1 MLAKLNKL
9 KKLLNV
15 DETYPGIVGL
25 TDDIG
30 NNDLQT
36 EIVNDI
42 NLLTIQIDEDKKDIK
57 KQVINN
63 LTIQPIIKE
72 EQDYME
78 INEFLPRI
86 PFSLLNCGTR
96 GAGKS
101 VLTLNMLEWY
111 KDYFDKIFI
120 FSPTIELDYKYK
132 ITLEKLDIE
141 YKVGTNIFFDYEEE
155 VFRNILNKIKVF
167 NKDKPFS
174 EKAKI
179 LMIFDDIITL
189 LPKNKKKTIF
199 NRLILNNRHYNIS
212 TIINSQSFK
221 LLDSNFRKVASQ
233 IVLFKTDNTLELD
246 NYIKELSGML
256 GGGTLAESR
265 RRFFRAFRF
274 ATSEPHSFLFINY
287 HHPNVLFK
295 NFDEAIDLEALKYE
309 DEIEL
314 EEKRIK
320 NIKNDNVETN

>member
-9 KKLLNV
+9 KKLLDI
-15 DETYPGIVGL
+15 DETYAGISGL

-30 NNDLQT
+30 DNDLQT

-42 NLLTIQIDEDKKDIK
+42 NLLTIQIDEDKEKLK
-57 KQVINN
+57 KPKINN
-63 LTIQPIIKE
+63 LAINPIIE
-72 EQDYME
+72 ETNDYLE
-78 INEFLPRI
+78 INEFLPKI
-86 PFSLLNCGTR
+86 PFSLLNSGTR

-101 VLTLNMLEWY
+101 VLTLNFLEWY

-132 ITLEKLDIE
+132 LTLEKLDIE
-141 YKVGTNIFFDYEEE
+141 FKVGTNVFFDYDE
-155 VFRNILNKIKVF
+155 
-167 NKDKPFS
+167 
-174 EKAKI
+174 I

-233 IVLFKTDNTLELD
+233 IALFKTDNTMELD

-256 GGGTLAESR
+256 GGGSLAEAR
-265 RRFFRAFRF
+265 RRFFRAFRY
-274 ATSEPHSFLFINY
+274 ATNEPHSFLFINY
-287 HHPNVLFK
+287 HHKNVLFK
-295 NFDEAIDLEALKYE
+295 NIDEPIDLESLKYE
-309 DEIEL
+309 DETEIE
-314 EEKRIK
+314 ERKIRIQLK
-320 NIKNDNVETN
+320 ERINQE